1 MIYPAYNS
9 DISMQLTAT
18 LAVTLIGFLA
28 TLILL
33 LAYSLIRSCAG
44 GPPFPVC
51 FRRGAWFLLTA
62 PAGMLIACFIG
73 CNIYVVRDRDI
84 FSDTLPESFEGYTIA
99 QISDIHLLSYKGRKA
114 SLRHAVRKIL
124 RQDPD
129 MIVFTGDLV
138 TLSSKETD
146 SFVDILSDLRARDGV
161 YAVMGNHDYCTYAF
175 TTGEEKKED
184 EARVRRIIGEM
195 GWKLLENEW
204 IDIERED
211 SRLTLIGGEGTT
223 WTPEIS
229 AALDSTLKACPPADF
244 KILLYHDPNVWRPC
258 IVGKTDV
265 DLTLSGHTHAMQLEI
280 FGWTP
285 SRYVF
290 NECHGLYED
299 GGQWLY
305 VNSGLGETGVL
316 ARLGAWPEIS
326 VFRLKRR

>member
-1 MIYPAYNS
+1 
-9 DISMQLTAT
+9 MQLTAT
-18 LAVTLIGFLA
+18 LTVTLIGFLA

-33 LAYSLIRSCAG
+33 LACSLIRSLAG
-44 GPPFPVC
+44 GTPFPEC
-51 FRRGAWFLLTA
+51 FTRGSWFLLTA
-62 PAGMLIACFIG
+62 PVGMLIACFIG

-84 FSDTLPESFEGYTIA
+84 VSDTLPESFEGYTVA

-114 SLRHAVRKIL
+114 SLRRAVRKIL

-129 MIVFTGDLV
+129 MIVFTGDMV
-138 TLSSKETD
+138 TLGSKEVD
-146 SFVDILSDLRARDGV
+146 GFVEILAGLRARDGV
-161 YAVMGNHDYCTYAF
+161 YAVMGNHDYGTYSF
-175 TTGEEKKED
+175 ETEEEKKED
-184 EARVRRIIGEM
+184 EARLRRIIGEM

-204 IDIERED
+204 IDFERD
-211 SRLTLIGGEGTT
+211 GARVTLVGGEGTT

-244 KILLYHDPNVWRPC
+244 KILLYHDPSVWSGS

-265 DLTLSGHTHAMQLEI
+265 DLTLSGHTHAMQLQI

-285 SRYVF
+285 SRYMF
-290 NECHGLYED
+290 EECHGLYRKE
-299 GGQWLY
+299 GQWLY

>member
-1 MIYPAYNS
+1 
-9 DISMQLTAT
+9 MQLTAT
-18 LAVTLIGFLA
+18 LIVTLIGFLA

-33 LAYSLIRSCAG
+33 LACSLIRSLAG
-44 GPPFPVC
+44 GTPFPEC

-62 PAGMLIACFIG
+62 PVGMLIACFIG

-84 FSDTLPESFEGYTIA
+84 VSDTLPESFEGYTVA

-114 SLRHAVRKIL
+114 SLRRAVRKIL

-138 TLSSKETD
+138 TLSSEETD
-146 SFVDILSDLRARDGV
+146 AFVDILSGLRARDGV
-161 YAVMGNHDYCTYAF
+161 YAVMGNHDYGTYSF
-175 TTGEEKKED
+175 ETEEEKKED
-184 EARVRRIIGEM
+184 EARLRRIIGEM

-204 IDIERED
+204 IDFERD
-211 SRLTLIGGEGTT
+211 DARVTLVGGEGTT

-244 KILLYHDPNVWRPC
+244 KILLYHDPSVWSGS

-265 DLTLSGHTHAMQLEI
+265 DLTLSGHTHAMQFQI

-285 SRYVF
+285 SRYMF
-290 NECHGLYED
+290 EECHGLYRKE
-299 GGQWLY
+299 GQWLY

-316 ARLGAWPEIS
+316 ARVGAWPEIS

>member
-1 MIYPAYNS
+1 
-9 DISMQLTAT
+9 MQLTAT
-18 LAVTLIGFLA
+18 LTVTLIGFLA

-33 LAYSLIRSCAG
+33 MACSLIRSLAG
-44 GPPFPVC
+44 GTPFPEC
-51 FRRGAWFLLTA
+51 FRRGSWFLLTA
-62 PAGMLIACFIG
+62 PVGMLISCLIG

-84 FSDTLPESFEGYTIA
+84 VSDSLPESFEGYTVA

-114 SLRHAVRKIL
+114 SLRRAVRKIL

-129 MIVFTGDLV
+129 MIVFTGDMV
-138 TLSSKETD
+138 TLGSKEVD
-146 SFVDILSDLRARDGV
+146 GFVEILAGLRARDGV
-161 YAVMGNHDYCTYAF
+161 YAVMGNHDYGTYSF
-175 TTGEEKKED
+175 ETEEEKKED
-184 EARVRRIIGEM
+184 EARLRRIIGEM

-211 SRLTLIGGEGTT
+211 GRLTLIGGEGTT

-244 KILLYHDPNVWRPC
+244 KILLYHDPSVWRPC
-258 IVGKTDV
+258 IAGKTDV
-265 DLTLSGHTHAMQLEI
+265 DLTLSGHTHAMQLQI

-285 SRYVF
+285 SRYMF
-290 NECHGLYED
+290 EECHGLYRKE
-299 GGQWLY
+299 GQWLY

>member
-1 MIYPAYNS
+1 
-9 DISMQLTAT
+9 MQLTAT
-18 LAVTLIGFLA
+18 LTVTLIGFLA

-33 LAYSLIRSCAG
+33 LACSLIRSLAG
-44 GPPFPVC
+44 GTPFPEC
-51 FRRGAWFLLTA
+51 FRRGSWFLLTA
-62 PAGMLIACFIG
+62 PVGMLISCLIG

-84 FSDTLPESFEGYTIA
+84 VSNSLPESFEGYTVA

-114 SLRHAVRKIL
+114 SLRRAVRKIL

-138 TLSSKETD
+138 TLGSKEVD
-146 SFVDILSDLRARDGV
+146 GFVEILASLRARDGV
-161 YAVMGNHDYCTYAF
+161 YAVMGNHDYGTYSF
-175 TTGEEKKED
+175 ETEEEKKED
-184 EARVRRIIGEM
+184 EARLRRIIGEM

-211 SRLTLIGGEGTT
+211 GRLTLIGGEGTT

-244 KILLYHDPNVWRPC
+244 KILLYHDPSVWRPC
-258 IVGKTDV
+258 IAGKTDV
-265 DLTLSGHTHAMQLEI
+265 DLTLSGHTHAMQFQI

-285 SRYVF
+285 SRYMF
-290 NECHGLYED
+290 EECHGLYRKE
-299 GGQWLY
+299 GQWLY

>member
-1 MIYPAYNS
+1 
-9 DISMQLTAT
+9 MQLTAT
-18 LAVTLIGFLA
+18 LTVTLIGFLA

-33 LAYSLIRSCAG
+33 LACSLIRSLAG
-44 GPPFPVC
+44 GTTFPEC

-62 PAGMLIACFIG
+62 PVGMLIACFIG

-84 FSDTLPESFEGYTIA
+84 VSDTLPESFEGYTVA

-114 SLRHAVRKIL
+114 SLRRAVRKIL

-129 MIVFTGDLV
+129 MIVFTGDMV
-138 TLSSKETD
+138 TLGSKEVD
-146 SFVDILSDLRARDGV
+146 GFVEILAGLRARDGV
-161 YAVMGNHDYCTYAF
+161 YAVMGNHDYGTYSF
-175 TTGEEKKED
+175 ETEEEKKED
-184 EARVRRIIGEM
+184 EARLRRIIGEM

-204 IDIERED
+204 IDFERD
-211 SRLTLIGGEGTT
+211 GARVTLVGGEGTT

-244 KILLYHDPNVWRPC
+244 KILLYHDPSVWSGS

-265 DLTLSGHTHAMQLEI
+265 DLTLSGHTHAMQLQI

-285 SRYVF
+285 SRYMF
-290 NECHGLYED
+290 EECHGLYRKE
-299 GGQWLY
+299 GQWLY

>member
-1 MIYPAYNS
+1 
-9 DISMQLTAT
+9 MQLTAT
-18 LAVTLIGFLA
+18 LTVTLIGFLA

-33 LAYSLIRSCAG
+33 LACSLIRSLAG
-44 GPPFPVC
+44 GTPFPEC

-62 PAGMLIACFIG
+62 PVGMLISCLIG

-84 FSDTLPESFEGYTIA
+84 VSDSLPESFEGYTVA

-114 SLRHAVRKIL
+114 SLRRAVRKIL

-129 MIVFTGDLV
+129 MIVFTGDMV
-138 TLSSKETD
+138 TLGSKEVD
-146 SFVDILSDLRARDGV
+146 GFVEILAGLRARDGV
-161 YAVMGNHDYCTYAF
+161 YAVMGNHDYGTYSF
-175 TTGEEKKED
+175 ETEEEKKED
-184 EARVRRIIGEM
+184 EARLRRVIGEM

-211 SRLTLIGGEGTT
+211 GRLTLIGGEGTT

-244 KILLYHDPNVWRPC
+244 KILLYHDPSVWSGS

-265 DLTLSGHTHAMQLEI
+265 DLTLSGHTHAMQFQI

-285 SRYVF
+285 SRYMF
-290 NECHGLYED
+290 EECHGLYRKE
-299 GGQWLY
+299 GQWLY

-316 ARLGAWPEIS
+316 ARVGTWPEIS

>member
-1 MIYPAYNS
+1 
-9 DISMQLTAT
+9 MQLTAT
-18 LAVTLIGFLA
+18 LTVTLIGFLA

-33 LAYSLIRSCAG
+33 LACSLIRSLAG
-44 GPPFPVC
+44 GTPFPEC
-51 FRRGAWFLLTA
+51 FRRGSWFLLTA
-62 PAGMLIACFIG
+62 PVGMLISCLIG

-84 FSDTLPESFEGYTIA
+84 VSNSLPESFEGYTVA

-114 SLRHAVRKIL
+114 SLRRAVRKIL

-129 MIVFTGDLV
+129 MIVFTGDMV
-138 TLSSKETD
+138 TLGSKEVD
-146 SFVDILSDLRARDGV
+146 GFVEILASLRARDGV
-161 YAVMGNHDYCTYAF
+161 YAVMGNHDYGTYSF
-175 TTGEEKKED
+175 ETEEEKKED
-184 EARVRRIIGEM
+184 EARLRRIIGEM

-211 SRLTLIGGEGTT
+211 GRLTLIGGEGTT

-244 KILLYHDPNVWRPC
+244 KILLYHDPSVWRPC
-258 IVGKTDV
+258 IAGKTDV
-265 DLTLSGHTHAMQLEI
+265 DLTLSGHTHAMQFQI

-285 SRYVF
+285 SRYMF
-290 NECHGLYED
+290 EECHGLYRKE
-299 GGQWLY
+299 GQWLY

>member
-1 MIYPAYNS
+1 
-9 DISMQLTAT
+9 MQLTAT
-18 LAVTLIGFLA
+18 LTVTLIGFLA

-33 LAYSLIRSCAG
+33 LACSLIRSLAG
-44 GPPFPVC
+44 GTPFPEC

-62 PAGMLIACFIG
+62 PVGMLIACFIG

-84 FSDTLPESFEGYTIA
+84 VSGSLPPSFEGYTIA
-99 QISDIHLLSYKGRKA
+99 QISDMHLLSYSGRKA
-114 SLRHAVRKIL
+114 SLRRAVRKIL

-129 MIVFTGDLV
+129 MIVFTGDMV
-138 TLSSKETD
+138 TLGSKEVD
-146 SFVDILSDLRARDGV
+146 GFVEILAGLRARDGV
-161 YAVMGNHDYCTYAF
+161 YAVMGNHDYGTYSF
-175 TTGEEKKED
+175 ETEEEKKED
-184 EARVRRIIGEM
+184 EARLRRIIGEM

-211 SRLTLIGGEGTT
+211 GRLTLIGGEGTT

-244 KILLYHDPNVWRPC
+244 KILLYHDPSVWSGS

-265 DLTLSGHTHAMQLEI
+265 DLTLSGHTHAMQFQI

-285 SRYVF
+285 SRYMF
-290 NECHGLYED
+290 EECHGLYRKE
-299 GGQWLY
+299 GQWLY

-316 ARLGAWPEIS
+316 ARVGAWPEIS